1 MRRRSRAAPWLS
13 LLLAALACPLSL
25 GWTVYTFRAVDVAC
39 ARVSDRV
46 DCGVAERVGGVQV
59 WSAAAEDIR
68 IARAMTNN
76 RSGPVGVIA
85 ETEAGALVPLTSST
99 LGEDQIRAIAT
110 RIHQWIFSAADTERL
125 EFTQPPSLPNAL
137 IGAGIAL
144 LAGLWALATLLGIVR
159 ARRRPA
165 RARGQALNI

>member
-1 MRRRSRAAPWLS
+1 VRRRSRAAPWLS

-39 ARVSDRV
+39 TRALDRV
-46 DCGVAERVGGVQV
+46 DCRVVERVGGVPV
-59 WSAAAEDIR
+59 WSAAVEDIR
-68 IARAMTNN
+68 IARGMTNN
-76 RSGPVGVIA
+76 NSGPVGVIA

-110 RIHQWIFSAADTERL
+110 RIHEWIFSAAPTERL
-125 EFTQPPSLPNAL
+125 EFTQPPSLPNAF

-144 LAGLWALATLLGIVR
+144 VAALWALATLLGLVR

-165 RARGQALNI
+165 RARGQQVTI